1 MEKTLFSPALFGTV
15 PAISS
20 KSEAH
25 RALICAAL
33 SDKPTSI
40 ICEYTN
46 NDIDATVS
54 CLNSLGAD
62 IVRNGKIFLVN
73 PINEPVEN
81 ATLDCGESGSTLRF
95 IIPIIAALGVNAK
108 IFMHGRLPSRP
119 LSPLYELLTDN
130 GVRLSAE
137 GSNPLCISGKLKSGN
152 YEIAANVSSQFISGL
167 LFALSLCE
175 GDSTLTLTGKIES
188 KNYIDMT
195 LDAQKMFGAQIEI
208 SKNTYKIKG
217 IGKYISRGECK
228 IMGDWSNAAFFLCA
242 GAMSRDSVCVFG
254 IDENSSQ
261 GDKKILEVLAA
272 MGANVQIAGDYV
284 TVYPSK
290 LHEANIDASQ
300 IPDLVP
306 IIATVA
312 SVAEGKTTIYNAGR
326 LRLKESDRIESVC
339 AMIKALGGDITPTSD
354 GMVIVGKPQLDGGT
368 VDSFADHR
376 IVMSAAIASTVCKNP
391 VTIIGYEAVNKSY
404 PDFFSHFDSINT
416 NFETH

>member
-1 MEKTLFSPALFGTV
+1 MEKTLISPALCGTV

-33 SDKPTSI
+33 SKSPTKI

-54 CLNSLGAD
+54 CLNSLGAN
-62 IVRNGKIFLVN
+62 IVREGNAFNVD
-73 PINEPVEN
+73 PISVPRDN
-81 ATLDCGESGSTLRF
+81 AELDCKESGSTLRF
-95 IIPIIAALGVNAK
+95 IIPIICALGVDAK
-108 IFMHGRLPSRP
+108 IYMHGRLPSRP
-119 LSPLYELLTDN
+119 LSPLYELLVNN
-130 GVRLSAE
+130 GIKLSPA
-137 GSNPLCISGKLKSGN
+137 GSNPLCISGKLKSGD
-152 YEIAANVSSQFISGL
+152 YEIAANISSQFISGL
-167 LFALSLCE
+167 LFALSLLD

-188 KNYIDMT
+188 ENYIDMT
-195 LDAQKMFGAQIEI
+195 LDAQKMFGAQIELVG
-208 SKNTYKIKG
+208 NTYKIKG
-217 IGKYISRGECK
+217 IGKYVSPDECK
-228 IMGDWSNAAFFLCA
+228 IKGDWSNAAFFLCA
-242 GAMSRDSVCVFG
+242 GAMSRDYVSVSG
-254 IDENSSQ
+254 IDTHSRQ
-261 GDKKILEVLAA
+261 GDKKILDVLFS

-284 TVYPSK
+284 TISPSY
-290 LHEANIDASQ
+290 LHGADVDAAQ

-339 AMIKALGGDITPTSD
+339 AMISALGGDITPTDD
-354 GMVIVGKPQLDGGT
+354 GMVIVGKPQLIGGR

-404 PDFFSHFDSINT
+404 PDFFSHFNSIKKN
-416 NFETH
+416 